1 VEAEQVWLSA
11 RCFGDLTILEGTG
24 TRTEK
29 SIFPCDVLGS
39 VKSGKGSVDLEFR
52 NMAGQEIKETIRLF
66 AAGEQPV
73 SKTLT
78 ISLRPLPDTQKQ
90 SYRR

>member
-1 VEAEQVWLSA
+1 
-11 RCFGDLTILEGTG
+11 
-24 TRTEK
+24 
-29 SIFPCDVLGS
+29 
-39 VKSGKGSVDLEFR
+39 
-52 NMAGQEIKETIRLF
+52 MAGQEIKETIRLF